1 MEIAIITGASSGIGR
16 EFARIAALSG
26 EVDEIWAVARR
37 ADRLEELAQE
47 LKIPVRPLCL
57 DLGDASSAE
66 KLAELLHAEKPNV
79 RALVNAAGFAK
90 FGTCSDITRA
100 ENDGMIEV
108 NVRALVDVTTACL
121 PYMERG
127 ARIIEIASCAGFLP
141 LPGMNVY
148 AASKAFVLRYTR
160 GLRRELFG
168 RGLRVTALCP
178 GWVKTEFVD
187 VARDTENGKTVKHYY
202 LAATPKF
209 IASYAWKTNGINMAV
224 ASCPP
229 HIIGLRLFCKISPD
243 WLSMTFWKL
252 FTI

>member
-1 MEIAIITGASSGIGR
+1 MKVAIITGASSGMGR
-16 EFARIAALSG
+16 EFARIAAASG

-37 ADRLEELAQE
+37 SERLAELAAE
-47 LKIPVRPLCL
+47 LSIPLRPLCL

-66 KLAELLHAEKPNV
+66 RLEAMLGEEKPDV

-100 ENDGMIEV
+100 ENDGMIDV

-121 PYMERG
+121 PYMTRG

-141 LPGMNVY
+141 LPGLNVY

-160 GLRRELFG
+160 GLKRELMG

-178 GWVKTEFVD
+178 GWVKTEFVA
-187 VARDTENGKTVKHYY
+187 VARDTKNGKTVKHYY
-202 LAATPKF
+202 LAATPRF
-209 IASYAWKTNGINMAV
+209 IASYAWRANALGLAV
-224 ASCPP
+224 VSCPP

-243 WLSMTFWKL
+243 WLSMTLWKL